1 MVSELGKT
9 LRSLEGPILIT
20 GHTGFKGTWL
30 TLLLEELEIPVVGY
44 SLPPTQG
51 SLFERA
57 KRRGKILEEF
67 GDIRDISK
75 FASFLKLHKPSVI
88 FHLAAQPLVLESY
101 KDPIGTFATNVL
113 GTANVLGAAFNESS
127 VQLVCVITTDKV
139 YKNDNSGKRFKESDS
154 LEGKDPYSA
163 SKVGTESVASA
174 WKQIAQVKGGPV
186 VSVYRAGNVIGGGD
200 FAENR
205 LIPDVIRGVISNERV
220 SIRNP
225 NSTRPW
231 QHVLDPLI
239 GYVMGAE
246 YSLINQKP
254 LVLNFGPNEQSL
266 SVGRVLEIA
275 GASWDRI
282 NYKITRQ
289 IDSKIESKSL
299 ELDSTL
305 AEKTLGW
312 NPQMNQSEAVE
323 STVIWWKDVLEKN
336 ADPNEKLL
344 QEISVFLS
352 SLTSR
357 N

>member
-1 MVSELGKT
+1 
-9 LRSLEGPILIT
+9 
-20 GHTGFKGTWL
+20 
-30 TLLLEELEIPVVGY
+30 
-44 SLPPTQG
+44 
-51 SLFERA
+51 
-57 KRRGKILEEF
+57 
-67 GDIRDISK
+67 
-75 FASFLKLHKPSVI
+75 
-88 FHLAAQPLVLESY
+88 
-101 KDPIGTFATNVL
+101 
-113 GTANVLGAAFNESS
+113 
-127 VQLVCVITTDKV
+127 
-139 YKNDNSGKRFKESDS
+139 
-154 LEGKDPYSA
+154 
-163 SKVGTESVASA
+163 VASA

-220 SIRNP
+220 NIRNP

-289 IDSKIESKSL
+289 IDSKIESESL

-336 ADPNEKLL
+336 ANPNEKLL